1 MFNEWSAGSIGQVLV
16 TKRGATN
23 SGAAGVGL
31 GTNKVALLKRPFRL
45 ALIMVGAVI
54 AIGTLAGFLLRDR
67 ILGPPEHIV
76 LSIQGSTTLGDALI
90 PKLAEAFLRDDLRA
104 KRTGI
109 RIAGR
114 DAKGRFIVHVWGT
127 IPGRSRREVIEIH
140 PSESN
145 SAFECLA
152 APKGRS
158 CDIGMASRP
167 ISSHDQDEY
176 PVLKYRSDRL
186 DEHVVA
192 LDAIAVIVNPQNS
205 VSELSISQLRAIY
218 SGQIKNWKDVGGRD
232 APIEFYGR
240 DRNSGTFEM
249 FTEKIFG
256 KSALN
261 NSAGLAVPAEYQ
273 IADSGLIVDAVMHS
287 PNAIGYV
294 SSPMIRDVKA
304 LAISDGSG
312 PAILPTELSIVTED
326 YPICRRLFLYNWG
339 VPGSVMEAFIRYAVY
354 KPGQALVEQTP
365 FVELTPRIFS
375 VSPPKNAPEA
385 YKEIVSKYSRIGLSF
400 HFSDVQTSD
409 ATSELDSLAR
419 INVLRLRT
427 FLAQREET
435 GDDILLIGFADGQEG
450 RTSSKH
456 VAQQRAEKIAT
467 SLRAVGVIV
476 PSENIVNLGADL
488 PVASNDTPEG
498 RQKNRRVEVWVRNRL
513 Q

>member
-1 MFNEWSAGSIGQVLV
+1 MFDWWSSRLLGHATLS
-16 TKRGATN
+16 GATK
-23 SGAAGVGL
+23 GAATGFAL
-31 GTNKVALLKRPFRL
+31 GTKNIALPKRSLRVAI
-45 ALIMVGAVI
+45 IMVGAVI
-54 AIGTLAGFLLRDR
+54 ATGAVAAFLFHDVF
-67 ILGPPEHIV
+67 LGPPEHIV

-90 PKLAEAFLRDDLRA
+90 PKLALAFLRDDMRA
-104 KRTGI
+104 QTTGI
-109 RIAGR
+109 RIAGK
-114 DAKGRFIVHVWGT
+114 DAKGRSIVHVWGT
-127 IPGRSRREVIEIH
+127 IPGRSNRQVIEIY
-140 PSESN
+140 PSESS

-152 APKGRS
+152 APKGHS

-176 PVLKYRSDRL
+176 PVLKYRSNRL

-192 LDAIAVIVNPQNS
+192 LDAIAVIVNPQNP
-205 VSELSISQLRAIY
+205 VSALSISQLRAIY
-218 SGQIKNWKDVGGRD
+218 SGQIKNWRDVGGRD

-240 DRNSGTFEM
+240 DRDSGTFEM

-256 KSALN
+256 KSAIN
-261 NSAGLAVPAEYQ
+261 NSAGLAVPTEHQ
-273 IADSGLIVDAVMHS
+273 IADSRLIVDAVMHS
-287 PNAIGYV
+287 PNAVGYV

-339 VPGSVMEAFIRYAVY
+339 VPGSVMDAFVRYAVY

-375 VSPPKNAPEA
+375 VSPPKNAPET
-385 YKEIVSKYSRIGLSF
+385 YKKIAPKYSRIGLSF
-400 HFSDVQTSD
+400 HFSAVRTSD

-427 FLAQREET
+427 FLAQHEQT
-435 GDDILLIGFADGQEG
+435 GDNILLIGFADGQEG
-450 RTSSKH
+450 GTSSKH
-456 VAQQRAEKIAT
+456 VAQLRAEEIAT

-476 PSENIVNLGADL
+476 PSENILNVGADL

-498 RQKNRRVEVWVRNRL
+498 RRRNRRVEVWVRNGVK
-513 Q
+513 